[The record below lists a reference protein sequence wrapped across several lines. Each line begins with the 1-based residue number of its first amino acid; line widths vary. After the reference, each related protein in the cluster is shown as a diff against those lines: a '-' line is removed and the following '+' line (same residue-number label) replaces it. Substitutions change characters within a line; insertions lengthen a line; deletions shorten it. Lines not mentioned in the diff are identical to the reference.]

1 MAALINLV
9 PALEKAKH
17 VFSQKDAEA
26 MAYKAGVTYNADSK
40 EFLVP
45 FIGQDY
51 RVVFPDG
58 EVYYKDSDNDVIIE
72 VKILILHY
80 LYGASGVPLQN
91 SWISFKELP
100 DGFIYIEPFTNR
112 AIRPLVGIFGNIP
125 EKMLAAG
132 EKLGGERLKIGDA
145 SITIPVFPR
154 VPITFIL
161 WEGDE
166 EFPANGNVLFDA
178 SAPRYLDTED
188 YALLPSLVIGAM
200 KRLAF

>member
-1 MAALINLV
+1 MALINLV
-9 PALEKAKH
+9 PALEKAKTI
-17 VFSQKDAEA
+17 FSQKDAEA
-26 MAYKAGVTYNADSK
+26 MALKAGVTYNTEKK
-40 EFLVP
+40 EFAVP
-45 FIGQDY
+45 FLGQDY
-51 RVVFPDG
+51 RVVYPDG
-58 EVYYKDSDNDVIIE
+58 EVYYSDSNSEVIIE

-80 LYGASGVPLQN
+80 LYGASGVDLQN
-91 SWISFKELP
+91 KLISFKELP

-125 EKMLAAG
+125 DKMLSAG
-132 EKLGGERLKIGDA
+132 EKLGGERLTMGDA

-154 VPITFIL
+154 VPVTFIL
-161 WEGDE
+161 WLADE

-200 KRLAF
+200 KKLAFN